1 MKGNAMIAQVVEPYA
16 GALMTLAQDSNKV
29 EAFADNAR
37 TLLTF
42 FQESED
48 FRSFVLNPLVKGE
61 EKKNVLQQVCGQ
73 DVDAYF
79 LNFLLLLVDRRR
91 IVFLEGICQEFIA
104 LQRKLNNIVLAD
116 VTSAQA
122 LTSEQE
128 AAIADQV
135 KKMTGANAV
144 ELNITTDADL
154 IGGVV
159 IKVGSKV
166 FDASLRGQLRRI
178 SMDLLGSN

>member
-16 GALMTLAQDSNKV
+16 GALMTLAQDTNKV
-29 EAFADNAR
+29 EVFAENAR
-37 TLLTF
+37 ALLAIL
-42 FQESED
+42 QESAD
-48 FRSFVLNPLVKGE
+48 FRSFVMNPLVKAE
-61 EKKNVLQQVCGQ
+61 EKKSVLQAVCGK
-73 DVDAYF
+73 DVDNYF
-79 LNFLLLLVDRRR
+79 LSFLLLLVDRRR
-91 IVFLEGICQEFIA
+91 ITFLDGICEGFIA
-104 LQRKLNNIVLAD
+104 LQRKLNNVVLAD

-122 LTSEQE
+122 LSADQE

-135 KKMTGANAV
+135 KQMTGASAV
-144 ELNITTDADL
+144 ELNITTNADL